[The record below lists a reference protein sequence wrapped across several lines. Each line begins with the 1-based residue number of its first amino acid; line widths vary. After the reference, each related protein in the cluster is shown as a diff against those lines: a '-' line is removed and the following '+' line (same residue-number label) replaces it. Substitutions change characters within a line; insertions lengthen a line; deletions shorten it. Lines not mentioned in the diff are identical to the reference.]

1 MSDERYQR
9 GLKTRREVLG
19 NAHVDKALANAT
31 SFDAEFQRFITEMV
45 WGDVWSRPHLD
56 HRTRH
61 MITIA
66 VLAALG
72 RENELKMH
80 VKATPNS
87 GVTPEDLKE
96 VFHQV
101 AVYAGVPA
109 ANSAFAAAKSVYAE
123 LDSKDKSK
131 EADDGHT

>member
-9 GLKTRREVLG
+9 GLKVRRAVLG
-19 NAHVDKALANAT
+19 DRHVDRAFANAT
-31 SFDAEFQRFITEMV
+31 DLDADFQRFITEMA

-56 HRTRH
+56 RRTRH
-61 MITIA
+61 IVTLA

-72 RENELKMH
+72 REAELRIH
-80 VKATPNS
+80 IRATVNT
-87 GVTPEDLKE
+87 GVSQDDLRE

-109 ANSAFAAAKSVYAE
+109 ANTAFAIAKEVLAE
-123 LDSKDKSK
+123 SQSEGDQK
-131 EADDGHT
+131 EGDAGKT